1 MKRIGNRIRKVREGQ
16 GLTQAD
22 VARRARVDPS
32 MLSRLE
38 AGKLPD
44 VTVKTLKKVASALS
58 ISLDD
63 LIGRSYQRL
72 ISCPDFV
79 LRSPQPFGEADIHR
93 RIEDALAAGKDG
105 NVCALVEQ
113 FRDGDDYVV
122 AIEVRQ
128 VKSDRR
134 VGGGDVRRSGHRT
147 EQVIAAALKDP
158 RLGCERLSYELLK
171 EGTRISS
178 TAVQNKLNAEGLS
191 TRQDR
196 AKRLHKDAQEGK
208 IVPTKKQQD
217 AINRVT
223 GSDE

>member
-134 VGGGDVRRSGHRT
+134 VGGGD
-147 EQVIAAALKDP
+147 IAQGFPLS
-158 RLGCERLSYELLK
+158 RLESLGVAQA
-171 EGTRISS
+171 TR
-178 TAVQNKLNAEGLS
+178 
-191 TRQDR
+191 
-196 AKRLHKDAQEGK
+196 HPAQSFDEPGYSQS
-208 IVPTKKQQD
+208 IV
-217 AINRVT
+217 
-223 GSDE
+223 